1 QTVLFGIRAKF
12 PGVSQLAT
20 EDLAESL
27 QAADDGAAG
36 GSGKTLL
43 LDSRAPEEFAV
54 SHLPNAINVDY
65 KDPAAA
71 LQIVRETS
79 PRRVVCYC
87 SVGYRSSSLAQQ
99 LSAELTDS
107 SDAAASQ
114 SPPPSVA
121 NLEGSIFKWA
131 NESRPMVDGSG
142 RPTEFAHPYSSM
154 WGRLLRSELWK
165 WD

>member
-1 QTVLFGIRAKF
+1 SNCAVWHSSQ
-12 PGVSQLAT
+12 VSRRQPIGH

-79 PRRVVCYC
+79 PA
-87 SVGYRSSSLAQQ
+87 G
-99 LSAELTDS
+99 
-107 SDAAASQ
+107 
-114 SPPPSVA
+114 
-121 NLEGSIFKWA
+121 
-131 NESRPMVDGSG
+131 
-142 RPTEFAHPYSSM
+142 
-154 WGRLLRSELWK
+154 
-165 WD
+165 